1 MISKYIKVQFIK
13 LKLTISKGFSSI
25 SMIKLC
31 LYSRALVN
39 DIAIAIVSGGDLP
52 FSRSIRPACLP
63 YDYVGR
69 DYETFRDDPS
79 IVGWGATRNNG
90 GASDICRQVMIK
102 SNNG

>member
-1 MISKYIKVQFIK
+1 
-13 LKLTISKGFSSI
+13 
-25 SMIKLC
+25 MIKLC

-52 FSRSIRPACLP
+52 FSRAIRSACLP

-90 GASDICRQVMIK
+90 GASDICRQVMNK
-102 SNNG
+102 SNNSQDIYLR